1 MLAGKKILVVG
12 DDARLL
18 KFLGDGLGHRGC
30 RVSSFKHRDG
40 ELSTV
45 LQEEL
50 PDLVL
55 LDIVMP
61 GLDGLGIGLHIR
73 QCCEAPIIMVSTSGA
88 GPDRIRGL
96 DLGAEGFLTEP
107 FDAGELVSRIEKA
120 FGGNELSRNNTSK
133 APVYLA
139 M

>member
-1 MLAGKKILVVG
+1 MLVGKKILVVG

-18 KFLGDGLGHRGC
+18 RFLGDGLGERGC
-30 RVSSFKHRDG
+30 RVSSFRNRDG

-55 LDIVMP
+55 LDVMMP
-61 GLDGLGIGLHIR
+61 GLDGLGVGLRIR
-73 QCCEAPIIMVSTSGA
+73 QCSEVPIIMVSTCGA
-88 GPDRIRGL
+88 GPDRVRGL

-120 FGGNELSRNNTSK
+120 FGGDELLRDNTSK
-133 APVYLA
+133 SPVYLA